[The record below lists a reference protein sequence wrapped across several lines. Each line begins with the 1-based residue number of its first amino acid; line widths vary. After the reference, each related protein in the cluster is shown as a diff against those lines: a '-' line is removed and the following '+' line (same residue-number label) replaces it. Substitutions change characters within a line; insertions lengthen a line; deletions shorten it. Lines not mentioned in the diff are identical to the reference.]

1 MVHDVT
7 GKARWQAWL
16 EGGAADEITLREN
29 EAAWQR
35 LRLRPRV
42 LRGLDGSHLRCPL
55 GARTL
60 PHPIFVAPMAHQAAL
75 HPQAEAGCAVAAAAL
90 GAGFVLSCQ
99 SNTPMEDIA
108 RLYLADAGRG
118 ALWCQ
123 LHWLHTRE
131 ACLAYLQRA
140 ADAGFEAAVLTLDAP
155 VQGFRDRE
163 RASGFTLAAGTGNAN
178 LPERPEHTLAELLA
192 AAPTWRELAWLIQR
206 SPLPLWLKGVLHPQD
221 AVLAAE
227 HGAGGLI
234 VSNHGARQLDTVLA
248 TADALPDVA
257 AANGGRL
264 PLLVDGGLRRG
275 TDVLKALALGAQA
288 VLVGRPVARAL
299 AADGARGVAG
309 ALRQLL
315 DELTIAMALCGLREP
330 AQAPDAARAGDF
342 FARLPVNA
350 INSRLS

>member
-178 LPERPEHTLAELLA
+178 LPERPDHTLAELLA
-192 AAPTWRELAWLIQR
+192 AAPTWRELAWLIQH

-288 VLVGRPVARAL
+288 VLVGRPVGRAL

-342 FARLPVNA
+342 FARLPANA
-350 INSRLS
+350 TNSRL

>member
-1 MVHDVT
+1 MVHDMT
-7 GKARWQAWL
+7 GNAGWQAWL
-16 EGGAADEITLREN
+16 DGGAADEITLREN
-29 EAAWQR
+29 EVAWQR

-42 LRGLDGSHLRCPL
+42 LRALDGSHLHCRV
-55 GARTL
+55 GARAL
-60 PHPIFVAPMAHQAAL
+60 PHPVFVAPMAHQAAL
-75 HPQAEAGCAVAAAAL
+75 HPHAEAGCAVAAAAL

-163 RASGFTLAAGTGNAN
+163 RASGFTLPAAVRSVN
-178 LPERPEHTLAELLA
+178 LAVEPAHTLAELLA
-192 AAPTWRELAWLIQR
+192 AAPTWADLAWLAQR

-221 AVLAAE
+221 AVLAAG
-227 HGAGGLI
+227 HGASGLI
-234 VSNHGARQLDTVLA
+234 VSNHGARQLDTALA
-248 TADALPDVA
+248 TADALPDVV
-257 AANGGRL
+257 AANGERL
-264 PLLVDGGLRRG
+264 PILVDGGLRRG

-299 AADGARGVAG
+299 AANGTQGVAR

-315 DELTIAMALCGLREP
+315 DELTIALALCGLREP
-330 AQAPDAARAGDF
+330 AQAAPTAAVGDL
-342 FARLPVNA
+342 FAPRHGNA

>member
-1 MVHDVT
+1 MVHDMT
-7 GKARWQAWL
+7 RQAGWQAWL

-42 LRGLDGSHLRCPL
+42 LRGLDGSHLRCRV

-60 PHPIFVAPMAHQAAL
+60 PHPVFVAPMAHQAAL

-99 SNTPMEDIA
+99 SSTPMEDIA

-131 ACLAYLQRA
+131 ASLAYLQRA
-140 ADAGFEAAVLTLDAP
+140 ADAGFEAGVLTLDAP

-163 RASGFTLAAGTGNAN
+163 RASGFVLTLGTGSVN
-178 LPERPEHTLAELLA
+178 LPSSPAHTLIDLLA
-192 AAPTWRELAWLIQR
+192 AAPTWADLAWLVQR
-206 SPLPLWLKGVLHPQD
+206 SPLPLWLKGALHPQD

-227 HGAGGLI
+227 HGASGLI

-257 AANGGRL
+257 AANRQRL
-264 PLLVDGGLRRG
+264 ALMVDGGVRRG

-299 AADGARGVAG
+299 AADGAQGVAR

-315 DELTIAMALCGLREP
+315 DELTIAMALCGLRQP
-330 AQAPDAARAGDF
+330 SQAAEAAAAGDF
-342 FARLPVNA
+342 FAPFHANA
-350 INSRLS
+350 SHSRL